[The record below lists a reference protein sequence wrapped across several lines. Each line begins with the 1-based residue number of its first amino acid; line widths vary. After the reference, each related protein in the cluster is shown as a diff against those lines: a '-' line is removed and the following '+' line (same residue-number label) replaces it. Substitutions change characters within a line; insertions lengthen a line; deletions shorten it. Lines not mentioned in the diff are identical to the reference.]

1 MFKRLLLVIGCVL
14 ALPLL
19 FVMGMLLY
27 SGGEATVD
35 ALQHRLLPPTRIT
48 IAWPSK
54 WECDEYHEAYRVVK
68 IEYPNSLVRRLF
80 QGTTLLVP
88 YPSGRYGD
96 TTAFHRYYR
105 QQVAYGRLDT
115 VIVRG
120 RFGYDIGVGE
130 RGLLYQCEDVPYF
143 DVNAVYSKKGK
154 LLKQFSF

>member
-1 MFKRLLLVIGCVL
+1 
-14 ALPLL
+14 
-19 FVMGMLLY
+19 MLLY
-27 SGGEATVD
+27 GGAEATVD

-48 IAWPSK
+48 ITWPSA
-54 WECDEYHEAYRVVK
+54 WGCDEFNEAYRVVK
-68 IEYPNSLVRRLF
+68 IEYPNSLMRRLF

-105 QQVAYGRLDT
+105 QYVADGPLDT

-130 RGLLYQCEDVPYF
+130 RGLLYQCEDIPYF
-143 DVNAVYSKKGK
+143 DVSAVYSKKGK
-154 LLKQFSF
+154 LLKRFTKK